1 MKPKMKFHFT
11 MKKDVFILVFI
22 RQIESL
28 NENKLQ
34 KLKMYNTANANK
46 TGFFFFFSLNA
57 LFVNYVQ
64 VLAKIYAA
72 KFSTFISGIYP

>member
-1 MKPKMKFHFT
+1 

-46 TGFFFFFSLNA
+46 TGFCFYHSLNA
-57 LFVNYVQ
+57 LFVNYV
-64 VLAKIYAA
+64 
-72 KFSTFISGIYP
+72 